1 MVENQEQQ
9 QEEKLVFN
17 VDTVNALMGSKNYQE
32 RLVGEMLELTLRTQK
47 LAVMLN
53 NYKDGTLEFTPACSY
68 DLLHEQFIYMKN
80 YLSILGERCKVEKID
95 IRKYIETETPTPL
108 QKDEDN
114 VSEKEQKKTKE

>member
-1 MVENQEQQ
+1 MAENQEQQ

-17 VDTVNALMGSKNYQE
+17 VDTVNVLMGSKNYQE

-95 IRKYIETETPTPL
+95 IRKYIETETPT
-108 QKDEDN
+108 QENEDN